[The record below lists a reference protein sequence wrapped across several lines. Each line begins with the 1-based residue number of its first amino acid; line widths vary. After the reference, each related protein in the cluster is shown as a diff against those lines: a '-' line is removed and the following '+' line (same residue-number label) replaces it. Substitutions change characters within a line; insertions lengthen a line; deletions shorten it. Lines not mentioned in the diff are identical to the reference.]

1 MNRKPHMHST
11 ISHLGSS
18 GAGQA
23 PGFSR
28 VARKILTLWITACIS
43 VALLAIPAAHAG
55 QLSHQNPPPVKQ
67 GWNATAV
74 GKLAAAKNYAEWF
87 LAEDARPEHAF
98 FMRDIHS
105 SAWKDQP
112 LDQCA
117 PQAIFRA
124 IKAKEAYFEDKRQK
138 VVVVPVWV
146 ELLMIKTSINGGGSF
161 EEENGNSCTFQY
173 ERYNFQTRRFEA
185 IPGFRDRS
193 FSQEF
198 FQWGGSIAV
207 DPERWGTKIDQAR
220 AIAPDLPLRYV
231 RFFFRISVARDAPY
245 QLKPQFPR
253 HFPAEAAIAKLERI
267 IAETKYDLARHVS
280 DRDPQV
286 TGKTLEQDL
295 KRMDQQNFNRSW
307 QVLRLKDSLERL
319 RGTPPFSEIEP

>member
-1 MNRKPHMHST
+1 MERTSSKSLGQWFRAIT
-11 ISHLGSS
+11 IAS
-18 GAGQA
+18 
-23 PGFSR
+23 F
-28 VARKILTLWITACIS
+28 LWPF
-43 VALLAIPAAHAG
+43 VALAYQP
-55 QLSHQNPPPVKQ
+55 SHQNPPPVQ
-67 GWNATAV
+67 SGWNTTVA
-74 GKLAAAKNYAEWF
+74 GKLAAAKAYAEWF
-87 LAEDARPEHAF
+87 LAEDAKPEHAF

-117 PQAIFRA
+117 PQAMFRA
-124 IKAKEAYFEDKRQK
+124 IKAKEPYFEDKRQK

-146 ELLMIKTSINGGGSF
+146 ELLMIKTSINGGGPF
-161 EEENGNSCTFQY
+161 EEQNGNSCTFQY
-173 ERYNFQTRRFEA
+173 ERYNFETRRFEL

-198 FQWGGSIAV
+198 FQWGGSIAA

-231 RFFFRISVARDAPY
+231 RFSFRISVAREAPY
-245 QLKPQFPR
+245 QIKPQFPR

-267 IAETKYDLARHVS
+267 ISETKYDLARHVS
-280 DRDPQV
+280 DRDPQA
-286 TGKTLEQDL
+286 TGKALEKDL

-319 RGTPPFSEIEP
+319 RGIPSFSEIEP